1 MDDMTT
7 AFAAESS
14 PSSHPM
20 ASIELF
26 VDFISPYSYL
36 AWCQL
41 PALAERH
48 RRRILVKPVLF
59 AGVLSA
65 LGTRGPAEVPARRA
79 YLLKDLL
86 RRAPGGGVP
95 LALPP
100 AHPFNPLLAL
110 RVAAQPMDE
119 DERARV
125 VTALFDAVWRTGT
138 GVETE
143 EQVAQALAPA
153 GVDVKTLLHRANE
166 VIAKTTVRANTHM
179 LVAAGGFGVPTM
191 FVDGEMFF
199 GSDSLPQMDA
209 FLSGAD
215 PTHTEAA
222 RALLDRWKDLPATA
236 RRPGS

>member
-1 MDDMTT
+1 
-7 AFAAESS
+7 
-14 PSSHPM
+14 M

-179 LVAAGGFGVPTM
+179 LVAAGGCGVPTK
-191 FVDGEMFF
+191 FVDGEMFW
-199 GSDSLPQMDA
+199 GVDALPFAELRLQ
-209 FLSGAD
+209 GRD
-215 PTHTEAA
+215 PFDPATL
-222 RALLDRWKDLPATA
+222 RRWSDLPATA
-236 RRPGS
+236 RRSPPA